1 MKIYVY
7 VLALLIIAVA
17 SQVLAETRSE
27 SDPGANIQFP
37 IVELGNCADKNSC
50 KTYCNDPVNTDA
62 CLAFA
67 KKHNLMSQEDINA
80 ARKFITQNIKGPG
93 GCATPDSCRSYCENI
108 DHIDECVAFAE
119 KMGIA
124 PPGGLEEAK
133 QIQAA
138 IKKGIKPPQCGG
150 KDECN
155 KYCGEPSH
163 IESCVAFG
171 EAAGFLKGKEL
182 EDSKK
187 MISAVQKGVIPPPCN
202 GKDECESYCKEPS
215 HIEACVS
222 FAKAA
227 GFMTPEETENSEKMI
242 RAIQQGAKPP
252 QCGGKDECDKYCGEP
267 EHVDECTNF
276 AVAAGFITKEQAEIT
291 KKTGGKGPGGC
302 VGNECQTFCNDLK
315 NQETC
320 LQFSKDNNM
329 MSKEDFKKME
339 EGRGQMRRSLEEAPP
354 SVMTCLT
361 NALGSGTLEAVR
373 KGEIMPSRDIGDKMR
388 QCFREMME
396 KQQKDMMPPPEN
408 GVPPS
413 DQFRPENMRNMMPSE
428 GRGEFPMSDFERLK
442 PKSDDFERHMP
453 RQGEPFPSPYHSS
466 DDYKGGGNVF
476 SIFQIFANFLLNMG
490 R

>member
-138 IKKGIKPPQCGG
+138 IKKGI
-150 KDECN
+150 
-155 KYCGEPSH
+155 
-163 IESCVAFG
+163 
-171 EAAGFLKGKEL
+171 
-182 EDSKK
+182 
-187 MISAVQKGVIPPPCN
+187 
-202 GKDECESYCKEPS
+202 
-215 HIEACVS
+215 
-222 FAKAA
+222 
-227 GFMTPEETENSEKMI
+227 
-242 RAIQQGAKPP
+242 KPP